1 MEQLNRFNIDLE
13 QYAKD
18 FLEFLLVAGPRILLT
33 LLMFMALNVLFKFLL
48 QAFEHVAVKRF
59 AAVDIEEEAHHKE
72 ELQKR
77 IKTLMSVI
85 RKTIYVALW
94 SVAVMIVLSQLGI
107 NIGPLVATA
116 GVLGLAVS
124 FGAQNLIKDFI
135 SGLFMILENQV
146 RLGDVAIING
156 TGGLVEKIELRTVTL
171 RDFSGV
177 VHIIQNGKIDTLSNM
192 TKEWSAMV
200 FDIGVAYKE
209 NTDTVMEVIR
219 EVGNQ
224 LREDEVYGP
233 KIIEPIEV
241 FGVDKFGDSAVVI
254 RARIKTRPIEQ
265 WNVGRE
271 FRRRLKYAFD
281 ERNIEIPFPH
291 TTVYWGEKISPL
303 QLDLQRGD

>member
-1 MEQLNRFNIDLE
+1 
-13 QYAKD
+13 
-18 FLEFLLVAGPRILLT
+18 
-33 LLMFMALNVLFKFLL
+33 MFMALNVLFKFLL

-156 TGGLVEKIELRTVTL
+156 TGGLVEEINLRTIVL
-171 RDFSGV
+171 RDLSGV
-177 VHIIQNGKIDTLSNM
+177 VHIFPNGSINTISNM
-192 TKEWSAMV
+192 TLGWSAYV

-209 NTDTVMEVIR
+209 DTDRVSEIMYAVLESMR
-219 EVGNQ
+219 A
-224 LREDEVYGP
+224 DP
-233 KIIEPIEV
+233 KYKSMILEPLEI
-241 FGVDKFGDSAVVI
+241 FGVDDFADSAVVVK
-254 RARIKTRPIEQ
+254 ARVKTRPIKQ
-265 WNVGRE
+265 WDVARE
-271 FRRRLKYAFD
+271 YRRRLKKAFD
-281 ERNIEIPFPH
+281 EQGIEIPFPH
-291 TTVYWGEKISPL
+291 LSVYFGENSKAFRL
-303 QLDLQRGD
+303 LLEQAQK